1 MVKKLKVVIVMGGR
15 SAEHEV
21 SLISAWNIWNGLDKK
36 KYDIKFIGIDRGGE
50 WRFGK
55 DRDFWVS
62 PGDIKNT
69 KINPKSP
76 KITAVS
82 KNGKTYLIDLK
93 DGKNIFQVDV
103 FFPIT
108 HGTFGED
115 GCLQGFF
122 EMLGTAYVGP
132 GVLGSAVGMDK
143 DVMKRLLNEAGIPN
157 AEGYVLKGGR
167 INSTDIDEIVADLG
181 LPLFVKPA
189 NLGSSVGVSKAHN
202 KKELGA
208 AIRKAFEYDR
218 KIIVEKAIVG
228 REIECAVIGNEK
240 PIVSTPGEIKL
251 NSEFYSYEAKYVSET
266 DAAQVPEAEL
276 TQKQR
281 RQIQETAMY
290 AYDALGCEGM
300 ARIDLF
306 LTEKEEL
313 YVNEINT
320 LPGFTNISM
329 FPKMF
334 EESGVGYS
342 ELLDE
347 LIDFAIERK
356 LRQDKLKRDFL

>member
-1 MVKKLKVVIVMGGR
+1 
-15 SAEHEV
+15 
-21 SLISAWNIWNGLDKK
+21 
-36 KYDIKFIGIDRGGE
+36 
-50 WRFGK
+50 
-55 DRDFWVS
+55 
-62 PGDIKNT
+62 
-69 KINPKSP
+69 
-76 KITAVS
+76 
-82 KNGKTYLIDLK
+82 
-93 DGKNIFQVDV
+93 
-103 FFPIT
+103 
-108 HGTFGED
+108 
-115 GCLQGFF
+115 
-122 EMLGTAYVGP
+122 
-132 GVLGSAVGMDK
+132 
-143 DVMKRLLNEAGIPN
+143 
-157 AEGYVLKGGR
+157 
-167 INSTDIDEIVADLG
+167 LG